1 MQAAPELRSIVE
13 KAEQAAAGGDHA
25 EAERLLRTALRLQET
40 TVGAQHPDL
49 ANTLNNLGVV
59 CEMSGKPA
67 DAEQCYR
74 RAYEIVSARLPADH
88 PFIATSRK
96 NLEDFCNARGIPVE
110 RTVPAIPFPPEA
122 PRVVTAPS
130 RKPAAPVPAV
140 VYTPVPVR
148 RSPRGFVIAALL
160 VGALAIGIF
169 FVVRPPG
176 DTSVDTP
183 SSSSSAASPQPVSPA
198 PSPSPSLPP
207 PPPATADPEP
217 APSAT
222 PAPARIPAPVPVP
235 TPVTPPVAPAQTPI
249 ARTDPPAAADTRTP
263 TARGP
268 APTVVS
274 AQLCLNPPGS
284 AWRCDAVSGP
294 VDSRT
299 LFFYTRVA
307 SGNDTT
313 IQHRWYQGDRL
324 QQTIELRVRANPAG
338 FRTYSRK
345 TVARDLLGEWRVE
358 LRDQDGSILSQ
369 ERFVVR

>member
-25 EAERLLRTALRLQET
+25 QAERLLREALKLQET

-122 PRVVTAPS
+122 PPVVTAPS

-140 VYTPVPVR
+140 VYTPVPAR
-148 RSPRGFVIAALL
+148 RSFRGFVIAGLL
-160 VGALAIGIF
+160 VGALAFGIF
-169 FVVRPPG
+169 YAMRPRVG
-176 DTSVDTP
+176 TSVDTRP
-183 SSSSSAASPQPVSPA
+183 SSSSAASPQQVS
-198 PSPSPSLPP
+198 PSPSPSPSPP
-207 PPPATADPEP
+207 PTAEP
-217 APSAT
+217 K
-222 PAPARIPAPVPVP
+222 PAPAAAATTAPTPAPVP
-235 TPVTPPVAPAQTPI
+235 TPVAPPVAPAQTPI
-249 ARTDPPAAADTRTP
+249 ARTDTPAAPAVADTRP
-263 TARGP
+263 PAARGP

-284 AWRCDAVSGP
+284 AWSCDAVSGS

-345 TVARDLLGEWRVE
+345 TVARDLLGDWRVE
-358 LRDQDGSILSQ
+358 LRAEDGSVLSE